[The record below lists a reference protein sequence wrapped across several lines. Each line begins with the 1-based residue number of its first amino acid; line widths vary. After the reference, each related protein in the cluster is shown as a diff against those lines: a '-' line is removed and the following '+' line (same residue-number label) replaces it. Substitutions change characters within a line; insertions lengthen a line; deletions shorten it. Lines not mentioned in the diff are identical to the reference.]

1 MAEEAEFKKT
11 AVTHE
16 VATQEVVDADEQDHT
31 GKADATLVPQAEN
44 VVQRSDEE
52 HVDVQKAPPL
62 IQNGLR
68 LQLRENSLPFAAYTY
83 GTIPASVVTEL
94 DWTIIVSE
102 DVTAS
107 GDHIR
112 CHQLK
117 TDENLNEVLAGY
129 LYSEAAAIVLINSEN
144 NYNVVDEVQSEVCVP
159 VLVLSS
165 EEGQKLLQALENA
178 EDNSVF
184 AAVKIKGSKS
194 IDLEPNITAEPM
206 QPPSR
211 LSLPSLPSIPQML
224 GNISVLG
231 APTKL
236 LCITL

>member
-1 MAEEAEFKKT
+1 MLLPLHV
-11 AVTHE
+11 AV
-16 VATQEVVDADEQDHT
+16 
-31 GKADATLVPQAEN
+31 LC
-44 VVQRSDEE
+44 
-52 HVDVQKAPPL
+52 HVYHFFFT
-62 IQNGLR
+62 IGLR

-107 GDHIR
+107 GDHIH

-117 TDENLNEVLAGY
+117 TDESLNEVLAGY
-129 LYSEAAAIVLINSEN
+129 HYSEAVAVVLINSEN
-144 NYNVVDEVQSEVCVP
+144 NYNVVDKFQGEVCLP

-165 EEGQKLLQALENA
+165 EDGQKLLQALENA

-184 AAVKIKGSKS
+184 AAVKLKGSEC
-194 IDLEPNITAEPM
+194 IDLESNTTAEPM
-206 QPPSR
+206 QPPS
-211 LSLPSLPSIPQML
+211 LLSLPSIPQTL

-231 APTKL
+231 TPANL
-236 LCITL
+236 SCIAL

>member
-1 MAEEAEFKKT
+1 MSCISFFFSFA
-11 AVTHE
+11 
-16 VATQEVVDADEQDHT
+16 
-31 GKADATLVPQAEN
+31 
-44 VVQRSDEE
+44 
-52 HVDVQKAPPL
+52 
-62 IQNGLR
+62 IGLR